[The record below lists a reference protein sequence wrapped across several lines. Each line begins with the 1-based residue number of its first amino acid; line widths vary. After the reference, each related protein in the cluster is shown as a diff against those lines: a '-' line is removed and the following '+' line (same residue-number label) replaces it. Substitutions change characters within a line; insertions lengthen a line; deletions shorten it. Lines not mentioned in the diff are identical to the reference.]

1 VSAAPTATSRLAGL
15 DVLKGVAIVG
25 VVAIHTPP
33 SDAPEYRALVLQG
46 VARLAVPLFLVIS
59 GFLVG
64 SRPPSR
70 ERATAY
76 FWKFV
81 RLHLL
86 YGALYWLLDPLR
98 GVPWAPI
105 TPKVALMHFAAF
117 SFPGQFYL
125 FALLQ
130 IYFALAFLIPERAWG
145 RTPLLLASAA
155 LAIATTAFL
164 SHARGAAGAPTP
176 FGVIASQVEGTA
188 LLWLFPFCLGMRIG
202 RSRAPERAPGGA
214 ALWIALAL
222 LAACVAALDL
232 PHTDGPGY
240 TDRVAYARWSIG
252 LGTILLAVALPG
264 ASRRLRLAPLEALGR
279 ESFGIFV
286 WNPLITGVLKLRW
299 LHPVDVWDSLFF
311 LLITLAIAYPLS
323 RGLRR
328 VAPFAFP

>member
-1 VSAAPTATSRLAGL
+1 VSAAPAPTPRLHGL

-33 SDAPEYRALVLQG
+33 SDAPEYRALVLEG

-70 ERATAY
+70 ERASAY

-86 YGALYWLLDPLR
+86 YGACYWLLDPLR

-130 IYFALAFLIPERAWG
+130 IYFALAFLVPERAWG
-145 RTPLLLASAA
+145 RAPLLLASAA
-155 LAIATTAFL
+155 LAIATIVFL
-164 SHARGAAGAPTP
+164 SSAPGASGAPTLS
-176 FGVIASQVEGTA
+176 GVLASQAEGTA
-188 LLWLFPFCLGMRIG
+188 FLWLFPFCLGIWIG
-202 RSRAPERAPGGA
+202 RRVGAGDLLPGA
-214 ALWIALAL
+214 ALGLALAG

-232 PHTDGPGY
+232 PRTDGAGY
-240 TDRVAYARWSIG
+240 PDRFAYARWSIG
-252 LGTILLAVALPG
+252 TGTVLLAFALPV

-286 WNPLITGVLKLRW
+286 LNPLITGVLKL
-299 LHPVDVWDSLFF
+299 HAVHAVDVWDSLLF
-311 LLITLAIAYPLS
+311 LAVTLAIAYPLS
-323 RGLRR
+323 RCLRR
-328 VAPFAFP
+328 VVPFALP

>member
-1 VSAAPTATSRLAGL
+1 VSAAPVTTPRLPGL

-59 GFLVG
+59 GYLVG

-70 ERATAY
+70 ERASAY

-86 YGALYWLLDPLR
+86 YGAFYWLFDPLR

-130 IYFALAFLIPERAWG
+130 IYFVLAFVVPERAWG
-145 RTPLLLASAA
+145 RAPLLLASAA
-155 LAIATTAFL
+155 LAVATIAWLT
-164 SHARGAAGAPTP
+164 RVPGVAGAPT
-176 FGVIASQVEGTA
+176 FAGVLASQAEGTA
-188 LLWLFPFCLGMRIG
+188 FLWLFPFCLGMAVG
-202 RSRAPERAPGGA
+202 RRVSAGDPAPGA
-214 ALWIALAL
+214 ALAIALAG

-232 PHTDGPGY
+232 PRTGGAGY
-240 TDRVAYARWSIG
+240 SDRFAYARWSVGIG
-252 LGTILLAVALPG
+252 TVLLALALPAG
-264 ASRRLRLAPLEALGR
+264 ARRLRLAPLEALGR

-286 WNPLITGVLKLRW
+286 LNPLITGALKLRW
-299 LHPVDVWDSLFF
+299 LHAVDVWDSLFF
-311 LLITLAIAYPLS
+311 LVLTLAIAYPLS